1 MSEPAFKPEA
11 ARDGC
16 VVGHGVDLVEVDRIE
31 RMLSDHGE
39 SFVDRCFTAVERDW
53 ADRGGG
59 RRAERLAAR
68 FACKEAVL
76 KAIGTGWAGGT
87 TWQDVEVRRDPNGRP
102 YLNVQGRSAELAA
115 DLGITNWHVSLS
127 HTAGHAMASVI
138 GCGPGPGHRDPR
150 HPPRVPEQAS

>member
-31 RMLSDHGE
+31 RM
-39 SFVDRCFTAVERDW
+39 DW